1 MRYSTLHH
9 AFKKITYNNISTS
22 TNRTTTKYD
31 NNTNTTSRTYNKND
45 GINVVNVN
53 INTKNIRNK
62 INSKNKHENLLRVT
76 VNMSEVL
83 NIMVIRIYRIMYNN
97 IRQYISSG
105 RAGQVNYK

>member
-1 MRYSTLHH
+1 MRYATLHH

-22 TNRTTTKYD
+22 RTTTTKYD

-83 NIMVIRIYRIMYNN
+83 NIMVIRIYRIIYSS

-105 RAGQVNYK
+105 IAGQVNYK